1 MNKYDEALKENGT
14 IMYECDPSKNTGCKK
29 THCTVNGG
37 ECDKTANEAFSING
51 KRYIFDARIGRYTYV
66 DQEEKLTLTQ
76 ALQDMKFFL
85 RTEQEAAPPERVL
98 KKVVEAADKYND
110 AVNKYED
117 EVSARVYIQGLQDG
131 MFQERMN
138 LIEGLIGELEDQEKI
153 LKANS
158 LVISAVGFD
167 FAIQT
172 LKVMKET
179 IREAQE
185 CRLNTK

>member
-14 IMYECDPSKNTGCKK
+14 VMYKCDPVKNTRCKK

-37 ECDKTANEAFSING
+37 ECDKTASEEFSING
-51 KRYIFDARIGRYTYV
+51 KRYIFDARIGRYTYA

-85 RTEQEAAPPERVL
+85 RTAQEAAPPERVT
-98 KKVVEAADKYND
+98 KKIVEAADKYND

-117 EVSARVYIQGLQDG
+117 EVNARAYIQGLQDG
-131 MFQERMN
+131 MFQYRFDI
-138 LIEGLIGELEDQEKI
+138 IEGLIWELETAK
-153 LKANS
+153 KAKKDGYFIN
-158 LVISAVGFD
+158 VGLE

-172 LKVMKET
+172 LKTMEETVKE
-179 IREAQE
+179 EQE
-185 CRLNTK
+185 CRLNTN

>member
-14 IMYECDPSKNTGCKK
+14 VMYECDPAKNTRCQK

-37 ECDKTANEAFSING
+37 ECDKTASEEFSING

-76 ALQDMKFFL
+76 ALQDMKFFF
-85 RTEQEAAPPERVL
+85 RTAQEAAPPERVL

-117 EVSARVYIQGLQDG
+117 EVNARAYIQGLQDG
-131 MFQERMN
+131 LFQERMN
-138 LIEGLIGELEDQEKI
+138 IIESLIGELEEVK
-153 LKANS
+153 KAELDGNGF
-158 LVISAVGFD
+158 VNVVGLS
-167 FAIQT
+167 FAIET
-172 LKVMKET
+172 LKVMKKT
-179 IREAQE
+179 IEEAQE
-185 CRLNTK
+185 CRLNTN

>member
-14 IMYECDPSKNTGCKK
+14 VMYECNPAKNTRCKK

-37 ECDKTANEAFSING
+37 ECDKTASEEFSING
-51 KRYIFDARIGRYTYV
+51 KRYTFDARIGRYTYA

-85 RTEQEAAPPERVL
+85 RTAQEAAPPERVT
-98 KKVVEAADKYND
+98 KKIVEAADKYNE

-117 EVSARVYIQGLQDG
+117 EVNAKAYIQGLQDG

-138 LIEGLIGELEDQEKI
+138 IIESLIGDIKEAERKADKLNARNLSAGYYRVKKTLQE
-153 LKANS
+153 
-158 LVISAVGFD
+158 
-167 FAIQT
+167 
-172 LKVMKET
+172 MKKQFE
-179 IREAQE
+179 EEQE
-185 CRLNTK
+185 CRLNTN